1 VSAPE
6 SPSARERLGAP
17 ESEAREDERPVLFVT
32 GHAPAYRVGSFA
44 RLHELERIELAL
56 FGGRS
61 LHGGAPGPRELPFPH
76 RHVRPRELW
85 PLAAS
90 GRYRAVVC
98 PTGGRAAPL
107 ACWAGARCAR
117 VPLLLWASLWAHPR
131 SVAHAF
137 TYLPLRRLY
146 RSADAVVT
154 YGPHVSAYVRALG
167 ARNVHVA
174 PQAVDND
181 FWRAPVAS
189 APTPMPPPTAPAS
202 TEPEPPGASAAAPAR
217 FLFVGRA
224 DPEKGLAT
232 LLAAWR
238 EAALAPALATLAL
251 VGPAPGEALPA
262 GVRALGRLGPEDL
275 RRAYAEAD
283 ALVVPSVPTRTF
295 REPWGLVVNE
305 AMNQGLAV
313 IATDAVGAAAGGLVR
328 DGHDGLVVP
337 ARDSGALAGAIARLA
352 ADGALRAR
360 LGAAGAREVLAHSP
374 EAWAQGFSRALFSVG
389 VSRVRW

>member
-1 VSAPE
+1 VSDAPD
-6 SPSARERLGAP
+6 SARG
-17 ESEAREDERPVLFVT
+17 SGAREDERPVLFVT

-44 RLHELERIELAL
+44 RLHELERVELAL

-61 LHGGAPGPRELPFPH
+61 LHGGAPAPRELPFPH

-85 PLAAS
+85 ALASS
-90 GRYRAVVC
+90 GRYRAIVC
-98 PTGGRAAPL
+98 PTGGRTAPL
-107 ACWAGARCAR
+107 ACWAGARRAG

-146 RSADAVVT
+146 ASADAVVT
-154 YGPHVSAYVRALG
+154 YGPHVSAYVQARG

-174 PQAVDND
+174 VQAVDND
-181 FWRAPVAS
+181 FWRAPAFDAPPSEAPGS
-189 APTPMPPPTAPAS
+189 AAAVSISAGSGPGGPP
-202 TEPEPPGASAAAPAR
+202 AAPAR
-217 FLFVGRA
+217 FLFVGRP

-232 LLAAWR
+232 LLEAWR
-238 EAALAPALATLAL
+238 EAALEPSEATLAL
-251 VGPAPGEALPA
+251 AGVAPGPALPA
-262 GVRALGRLGPEDL
+262 GVHALGRLEPEDL
-275 RRAYAEAD
+275 RRAYAASD

-295 REPWGLVVNE
+295 LEPWGLVVNE

-328 DGHDGLVVP
+328 EGQNGLVVP
-337 ARDSGALAGAIARLA
+337 ARDGGALAGALVRLA
-352 ADGALRAR
+352 SDGALRAR
-360 LGAAGAREVLAHSP
+360 LGAAGARDVLAYSH
-374 EAWAQGFSRALFSVG
+374 EAWAHGFSRALLSVG